1 MSQDNF
7 IKIILLALMLCTFSF
22 GQLIWSE
29 GNLKKVD
36 QISLEIVVS
45 GDQDPTWEEK
55 LTQISL
61 LFFEGYKLKINP
73 KTFSPNMVIN
83 VSVLKSNDL
92 SISSY
97 DIDLSVFDLF
107 ISKDKYLDNI
117 SSKKIIKRFKS
128 GIIYQQN
135 LFGQSEHEKIIQ
147 DVENSLVNILNTFI
161 NDWYQDNPMKQF

>member
-1 MSQDNF
+1 
-7 IKIILLALMLCTFSF
+7 
-22 GQLIWSE
+22 
-29 GNLKKVD
+29 
-36 QISLEIVVS
+36 
-45 GDQDPTWEEK
+45 
-55 LTQISL
+55 
-61 LFFEGYKLKINP
+61 
-73 KTFSPNMVIN
+73 MVIN

-117 SSKKIIKRFKS
+117 SSKKIIKKFKS

-135 LFGQSEHEKIIQ
+135 LFGQSEYEKIIQ
-147 DVENSLVNILNTFI
+147 DVENSLVSILNTFI